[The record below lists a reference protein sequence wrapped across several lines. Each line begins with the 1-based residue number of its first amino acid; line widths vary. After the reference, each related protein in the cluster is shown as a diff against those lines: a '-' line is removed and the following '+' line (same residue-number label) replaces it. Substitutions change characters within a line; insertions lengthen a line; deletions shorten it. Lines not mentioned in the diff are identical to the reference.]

1 MIDLS
6 AALAFLQV
14 ILIDVSLS
22 GDNAIIIAMAAAG
35 LPRQQRR
42 HAITMGI
49 GAAIGMRVVFAVLT
63 VYMLDVPGL
72 VFIGGVLLA
81 WVCWKMWCELRANH
95 DAAVHHVTPETKTLW
110 AAVAQITVAD
120 VSMSLDNVLAVAG
133 AARDHVYVMAAGLL
147 ISIACMAVA
156 ANLIVALLKR
166 WPWLSYAGLALIVY
180 ISGRMI
186 VEGGHAV
193 LRDALARP
201 VPAFRASAPSG
212 PPAFRP
218 RRRSDI
224 LPPCSSKEPAQP
236 STPTTPSSSGRA
248 SAADGQPRS

>member
-6 AALAFLQV
+6 AAFAFLQV

-35 LPRQQRR
+35 LPRPQRR
-42 HAITMGI
+42 NAIAMGI
-49 GAAIGMRVVFAVLT
+49 GAAIALRVIFAVLT
-63 VYMLDVPGL
+63 VYLLDVPGL
-72 VFIGGVLLA
+72 VLIGGMLLA
-81 WVCWKMWCELRANH
+81 WVCWKMWRELRANR
-95 DAAVHHVTPETKTLW
+95 DAAIHHVTPGTKTLW
-110 AAVAQITVAD
+110 EAVAQITIAD

-156 ANLIVALLKR
+156 ANLIVALLRR
-166 WPWLSYAGLALIVY
+166 WPWLTFAGLALIVY

-193 LRDALARP
+193 L
-201 VPAFRASAPSG
+201 AS
-212 PPAFRP
+212 R
-218 RRRSDI
+218 
-224 LPPCSSKEPAQP
+224 
-236 STPTTPSSSGRA
+236 
-248 SAADGQPRS
+248 

>member
-6 AALAFLQV
+6 AAFAFLQV
-14 ILIDVSLS
+14 VLIDVSLS

-35 LPRQQRR
+35 LPRPQRR

-49 GAAIGMRVVFAVLT
+49 GAAIAMRVIFAVLT

-72 VFIGGVLLA
+72 VLVGGMLLA
-81 WVCWKMWCELRANH
+81 WVCWKMWRELRAH
-95 DAAVHHVTPETKTLW
+95 RDAAIHHVAPDTKTLW
-110 AAVAQITVAD
+110 EAVAQITIAD

-193 LRDALARP
+193 LATL
-201 VPAFRASAPSG
+201 
-212 PPAFRP
+212 
-218 RRRSDI
+218 
-224 LPPCSSKEPAQP
+224 
-236 STPTTPSSSGRA
+236 
-248 SAADGQPRS
+248 

>member
-1 MIDLS
+1 MIDVS
-6 AALAFLQV
+6 AAFAFLQV
-14 ILIDVSLS
+14 VLIDVSLS

-35 LPRQQRR
+35 LPRPQRR

-49 GAAIGMRVVFAVLT
+49 GAAIAMRVVFAVLT

-72 VFIGGVLLA
+72 VFIGGLLLA
-81 WVCWKMWCELRANH
+81 WVCWKMWRELRANR
-95 DAAVHHVTPETKTLW
+95 DAAVHHVRPETKTLW
-110 AAVAQITVAD
+110 EAVAQITIAD

-180 ISGRMI
+180 IAGRMI

-193 LRDALARP
+193 VATL
-201 VPAFRASAPSG
+201 
-212 PPAFRP
+212 
-218 RRRSDI
+218 
-224 LPPCSSKEPAQP
+224 
-236 STPTTPSSSGRA
+236 
-248 SAADGQPRS
+248 

>member
-6 AALAFLQV
+6 AAFAFLQV
-14 ILIDVSLS
+14 VLIDVSLS

-35 LPRQQRR
+35 LPRPQRR
-42 HAITMGI
+42 QAITMGI
-49 GAAIGMRVVFAVLT
+49 GAAIAMRVVFAVLT

-72 VFIGGVLLA
+72 VFVGGLLLA
-81 WVCWKMWCELRANH
+81 WVCWKMWRELRASH
-95 DAAVHHVTPETKTLW
+95 DAAVQHLAPETKTLW
-110 AAVAQITVAD
+110 EAVAQITIAD

-147 ISIACMAVA
+147 ISIVCMAVA
-156 ANLIVALLKR
+156 ANVIVTLLRR

-193 LRDALARP
+193 LATL
-201 VPAFRASAPSG
+201 
-212 PPAFRP
+212 
-218 RRRSDI
+218 
-224 LPPCSSKEPAQP
+224 
-236 STPTTPSSSGRA
+236 
-248 SAADGQPRS
+248 